1 MTTIADRT
9 ASIASLAAAHGDRSE
24 ALAVAHSAC
33 GAAEAAFAA
42 AKQAY
47 HDADAAVDAAYG
59 ARSDAEIERD
69 TSAIAA
75 LAWELAE
82 GHVDDARR
90 CGYEALPSDAT
101 DCFEAAQLERD
112 LREIGID
119 DDGGELVRM
128 LGAAIAELVAIDA
141 GYAAEE
147 AAYHAAERA
156 ADDAAAAAEVSL

>member
-24 ALAVAHSAC
+24 ALAAARTAC
-33 GAAEAAFAA
+33 AAAEAAVEA

-47 HDADAAVDAAYG
+47 RDAESAALAAYG
-59 ARSDAEIERD
+59 ARSDAEIELD
-69 TSAIAA
+69 TSAIAK

-82 GHVDDARR
+82 GHVNDARR
-90 CGYEALPSDAT
+90 CGYEAMPTDAT

-112 LREIGID
+112 LRALGID
-119 DDGGELVRM
+119 DDDAELRRM
-128 LGAAIAELVAIDA
+128 IGAAIAELLAIDA

-156 ADDAAAAAEVSL
+156 ADDAAAAEGVSL

>member
-24 ALAVAHSAC
+24 ALAAARTAC
-33 GAAEAAFAA
+33 AAAEAAVEA

-47 HDADAAVDAAYG
+47 RDAESAALAAYG
-59 ARSDAEIERD
+59 ARSDAEIELD
-69 TSAIAA
+69 TSAIAK

-82 GHVDDARR
+82 GHVNDARR
-90 CGYEALPSDAT
+90 CGYEAMPTDAT

-112 LREIGID
+112 LRALGID
-119 DDGGELVRM
+119 DDDAELRRM
-128 LGAAIAELVAIDA
+128 IGAAIAELLAIDA
-141 GYAAEE
+141 DYAAEE

-156 ADDAAAAAEVSL
+156 ADDAAAAEGVSL